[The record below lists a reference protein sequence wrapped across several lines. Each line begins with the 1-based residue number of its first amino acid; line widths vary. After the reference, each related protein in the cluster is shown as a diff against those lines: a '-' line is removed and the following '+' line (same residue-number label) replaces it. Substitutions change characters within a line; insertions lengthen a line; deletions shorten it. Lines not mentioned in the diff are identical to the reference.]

1 MATPVVREA
10 VGVFRDARSFE
21 TAAEDLLMAGFDRS
35 LLSLMASAETVER
48 ELGHLRVPAEEAADD
63 LSVPRSAFVG
73 NRSRTMLR
81 DAVAASL
88 GYVGAAAAA
97 GVVVA
102 SGGTI
107 GATIVA
113 AVALGGAGGALG
125 LMFGR
130 VMGSR
135 HARHLAQQIEHG
147 GILLWVRTLTPECEA
162 RASAIME
169 LHGAIGVHVHDLPAA
184 AVPRLEGVS
193 HELAWINKPLAAMFA
208 PARPPLH

>member
-1 MATPVVREA
+1 MAIQVVREA

-21 TAAEDLLMAGFDRS
+21 TAADDLLMAGFDRS

-48 ELGHLRVPAEEAADD
+48 ELGPLRGPAEESADD
-63 LSVPRSAFVG
+63 PLVPRSAFVG
-73 NRSRTMLR
+73 NRSRTILR
-81 DAVAASL
+81 DAVAAGL

-107 GATIVA
+107 AATIVA

-125 LMFGR
+125 LVFGR
-130 VMGSR
+130 AMESR

-162 RASAIME
+162 RATAI
-169 LHGAIGVHVHDLPAA
+169 LKSHGAIGVHVHDLPAA
-184 AVPRLEGVS
+184 AMPRLEGVS
-193 HELAWINKPLAAMFA
+193 HELAWINKPFAQMFA
-208 PARPPLH
+208 AARPPAP